1 MDLNINSLSEKFKF
15 EVFDRNESF
24 ICPISKYL
32 GKIKINL
39 KKNIIS
45 YNREIVSNLG
55 YEFKNNSPEDFFL
68 LMWDSIKEPDIKKL
82 NKILEKLEKNKSINS
97 TIKIQTKSF
106 TEIFINYFFS
116 IKVDYDKKNKNIEG
130 ITLETFDITNIIKL
144 QEELAEKNEVI
155 TNLMK
160 FDNLTNL
167 YTHKEVYERLQEEI
181 KRANRYKTELTIL
194 SLDIDDFKKINE
206 KYGHKFGNKIIKKV
220 AEIIQ
225 QNIREVDIAGRF
237 GGEEFLIIYPNTN
250 INEAIISA
258 ERIRMHVETELFP
271 KDLNI
276 TISGGMKEYIT
287 ENAPKLIEEANKR
300 LYVAK
305 NKGKNQIVVI

>member
-32 GKIKINL
+32 GKIKINF

-45 YNREIVSNLG
+45 YNKEIVSNLG
-55 YEFKNNSPEDFFL
+55 YELKNNSPQDFFL
-68 LMWDSIKEPDIKKL
+68 KMWNSIRDNEIKKL
-82 NKILEKLEKNKSINS
+82 NKMLNKMQKTKSINS
-97 TIKIQTKSF
+97 TLKIKAQSF
-106 TEIFINYFFS
+106 TENFINYFFS
-116 IKVDYDKKNKNIEG
+116 IRVDFNKKNEKIEG
-130 ITLETFDITNIIKL
+130 VTLETFDITNIIKL

-167 YTHKEVYERLQEEI
+167 YTHKEVYERLQEEL
-181 KRANRYKTELTIL
+181 KRADRYKTELTIL
-194 SLDIDDFKKINE
+194 SLDIDNFKKINE
-206 KYGHKFGNKIIKKV
+206 KHGHKFGNKIIKKI
-220 AEIIQ
+220 AEIVQ
-225 QNIREVDIAGRF
+225 LNIREVDIAGRF